1 MLHIHSLVRRQ
12 ALLPSIR
19 LRRLFFSAGAFASSS
34 VATASPDPN
43 FLVEYLVNTCGFSAN
58 DASKVSKK
66 LSRCQSTERADAV
79 LGFLRSKGIEGANLR
94 KIIAW
99 KPGFLGWDVETNLAQ
114 KFKILNEMGLSE
126 SDAGNVVMHHPV
138 ILCLNVQKTLLP
150 RLKVWESLFGS
161 REILLRN
168 LQNCNRF
175 MSTSIEN
182 VVRPNLNFL
191 RDECGIPEDRVS
203 LAIQKHPSL
212 ITQNPDTLRA
222 LVDRA
227 DGIGIPRESGMFLW
241 ILFVL
246 HGVSKEKFEAQVK
259 LMNNFGLSNSDF
271 ITAVKK
277 HPTFLKISPESL
289 QGKMEFLVKDVGI
302 APLDIAYHSK
312 ILGFSLEK
320 RLIPRFRVMEILK
333 FEELWKPTSKLHVF
347 FSSSAPKF
355 LQKYVL
361 PYKDKLPKLLEA
373 M

>member
-1 MLHIHSLVRRQ
+1 
-12 ALLPSIR
+12 
-19 LRRLFFSAGAFASSS
+19 
-34 VATASPDPN
+34 
-43 FLVEYLVNTCGFSAN
+43 
-58 DASKVSKK
+58 
-66 LSRCQSTERADAV
+66 
-79 LGFLRSKGIEGANLR
+79 
-94 KIIAW
+94 
-99 KPGFLGWDVETNLAQ
+99 
-114 KFKILNEMGLSE
+114 MGLSE
-126 SDAGNVVMHHPV
+126 SDAGNVVIHHPV
-138 ILCLNVQKTLLP
+138 ILSLNVQNTLVP

-168 LQNCNRF
+168 LRSCNRF

-191 RDECGIPEDRVS
+191 RDECGIPEHRVS
-203 LAIQKHPSL
+203 LAIQKHPSF

-259 LMNNFGLSNSDF
+259 LMNSFGLSNSDF

-333 FEELWKPTSKLHVF
+333 SEGLWKPTSKLHVF